1 VAKIQ
6 VQGLGMYDD
15 KTLKKK
21 IIQLASDL
29 QKNAKKGDWSKASE
43 NGIRALGRM
52 WGAYQD
58 WARNNESV
66 QNEATRYSGPPT
78 IELGKLKDAIKLFQK
93 KIKKQGHVTNARD
106 AEHLKNLIKIYK
118 QMGGKGVKESVYKF
132 RGMNAT
138 DMDEFDA
145 QLSRDNV
152 KGTPDFNK
160 MTYTIH
166 SPKKSVYLDY
176 YIKTKYKKFK
186 PKRIRESKT
195 SDMMKAIRKHGTAG
209 PWDIIISK
217 NNKIVKRVSVKNL
230 KEIPAEMDDV
240 KKKYPNHKIGIEAK
254 SGKIAYREQVLNER
268 IKTAF
273 MVHPEDPDKT
283 ERHWVKVFNELAQGH
298 PSPIDYGPRETHM
311 YDWND
316 RRNYDLAISE
326 YNKMM
331 NKIANG
337 LNKSLDQMNN
347 IWKEWD
353 KIYKKYLKKDGRK

>member
-1 VAKIQ
+1 MAKIQ
-6 VQGLGMYDD
+6 VQGIGVYDD

-58 WARNNESV
+58 WSRNNESV
-66 QNEATRYSGPPT
+66 
-78 IELGKLKDAIKLFQK
+78 K
-93 KIKKQGHVTNARD
+93 
-106 AEHLKNLIKIYK
+106 
-118 QMGGKGVKESVYKF
+118 
-132 RGMNAT
+132 
-138 DMDEFDA
+138 
-145 QLSRDNV
+145 
-152 KGTPDFNK
+152 
-160 MTYTIH
+160 
-166 SPKKSVYLDY
+166 
-176 YIKTKYKKFK
+176 
-186 PKRIRESKT
+186 ESKT
-195 SDMMKAIRKHGTAG
+195 SNMMKAIRKHGTAG
-209 PWDIIISK
+209 PWDIIVSK
-217 NNKIVKRVSVKNL
+217 NNKIVKRVSVQNL
-230 KEIPAEMDDV
+230 KEIPAEMADV
-240 KKKYPNHKIGIEAK
+240 KKKHPNHKIGIEAK
-254 SGKIAYREQVLNER
+254 SGKIAYKEQVLNER

-316 RRNYDLAISE
+316 RRNYELAISE

>member
-1 VAKIQ
+1 MAKIQ
-6 VQGLGMYDD
+6 VQGIGVYDD

-58 WARNNESV
+58 WSRKNESV
-66 QNEATRYSGPPT
+66 NEA
-78 IELGKLKDAIKLFQK
+78 IKQVYHFK
-93 KIKKQGHVTNARD
+93 KFSNK
-106 AEHLKNLIKIYK
+106 
-118 QMGGKGVKESVYKF
+118 
-132 RGMNAT
+132 
-138 DMDEFDA
+138 DMDELDA
-145 QLSRDNV
+145 MLSRAGIQ
-152 KGTPDFNK
+152 GTPDFNK
-160 MTYTIH
+160 NTWT
-166 SPKKSVYLDY
+166 
-176 YIKTKYKKFK
+176 
-186 PKRIRESKT
+186 T
-195 SDMMKAIRKHGTAG
+195 SGKQT
-209 PWDIIISK
+209 
-217 NNKIVKRVSVKNL
+217 
-230 KEIPAEMDDV
+230 PAV
-240 KKKYPNHKIGIEAK
+240 VHKIMKKAGGKKIKESMNESPDADLGKKLKQIQNQIYKLGHQYK
-254 SGKIAYREQVLNER
+254 SKANVPAMMRSFMLGVQNQLKKDKLTESSLINER

-316 RRNYDLAISE
+316 RRNYELAISE

>member
-1 VAKIQ
+1 MAKIQ
-6 VQGLGMYDD
+6 VQGIGVYDD

-58 WARNNESV
+58 WSRNNESV
-66 QNEATRYSGPPT
+66 
-78 IELGKLKDAIKLFQK
+78 K
-93 KIKKQGHVTNARD
+93 
-106 AEHLKNLIKIYK
+106 
-118 QMGGKGVKESVYKF
+118 
-132 RGMNAT
+132 
-138 DMDEFDA
+138 
-145 QLSRDNV
+145 
-152 KGTPDFNK
+152 
-160 MTYTIH
+160 
-166 SPKKSVYLDY
+166 
-176 YIKTKYKKFK
+176 
-186 PKRIRESKT
+186 ESKT
-195 SDMMKAIRKHGTAG
+195 SNMMKAIRKHGTAG
-209 PWDIIISK
+209 PWSIIVSK
-217 NNKIVKRVSVKNL
+217 NNKVVSRVSVKML
-230 KEIPAEMDDV
+230 KEIPAYLAALRPR
-240 KKKYPNHKIGIEAK
+240 YPNHKIGIEAK

-268 IKTAF
+268 VKTAF

-316 RRNYDLAISE
+316 RRNYDLAIDE